1 MHQHHPLKLYYG
13 FSDLNVTTIISGRLK
28 TLTGMMLFPNPLLTY
43 MAELSL
49 HMKAAGVFGKQ
60 SLVRGQQGRL

>member
-43 MAELSL
+43 MAELS
-49 HMKAAGVFGKQ
+49 FT
-60 SLVRGQQGRL
+60 